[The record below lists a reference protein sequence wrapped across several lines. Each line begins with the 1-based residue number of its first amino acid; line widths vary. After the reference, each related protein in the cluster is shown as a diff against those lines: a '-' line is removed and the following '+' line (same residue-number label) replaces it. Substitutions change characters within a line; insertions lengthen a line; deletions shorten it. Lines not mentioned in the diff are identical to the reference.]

1 MLGVDLRAWCGG
13 KQIRN
18 TADELQDPAN
28 RQNLDIVLQA
38 TAYSSSDGIS
48 NVTSTTLMT
57 LPRICDQYLKILI
70 LVENLLDATIIS
82 TLLPGTSLL
91 GIILVIIA

>member
-1 MLGVDLRAWCGG
+1 MWYGG

-28 RQNLDIVLQA
+28 RQNLEFVFQA

-48 NVTSTTLMT
+48 NVTPTTLMT
-57 LPRICDQYLKILI
+57 LSRICDQYLKILI
-70 LVENLLDATIIS
+70 LIENLLDATIIS
-82 TLLPGTSLL
+82 TLLPGASLL
-91 GIILVIIA
+91 YIILVIVA